1 MVDEPKQEQQVEPAQ
16 APEATPQA
24 EKQQLLK
31 LFREHV
37 QPVLIGLAIAVA
49 LLLAYGA
56 YKNYKQSTSMRASQM
71 LMSSRSPEQ
80 LQQVISQYPSTPSAP
95 IAMLTL
101 ASEYFR
107 TAQYDLAQFTY
118 AQFQQKFPKHPMA
131 AAAEL
136 GKAQCL
142 EASGQLDQALS
153 MYEAFASTNPGHFL
167 APSAILGKARCLTQ
181 MGRYTEA
188 KAVYEDYIA
197 ANPDSG
203 WVPLADSAMLFVD
216 KELRAQQKKQNS
228 PAAAEPTPVTSASPE
243 IPAASAPLNVAPTSP
258 SEATSAH

>member
-1 MVDEPKQEQQVEPAQ
+1 MVDEPKQQQQVEPVQALKETAQ
-16 APEATPQA
+16 T
-24 EKQQLLK
+24 EKQQLLA
-31 LFREHV
+31 LFREHI
-37 QPVLIGLAIAVA
+37 QPVLIGLAIGLA

-56 YKNYKQSTSMRASQM
+56 YKNYKQSTAMRASQM

-107 TAQYDLAQFTY
+107 SGQYDLAQFSY

-131 AAAEL
+131 AAADL

-153 MYEAFASTNPGHFL
+153 MYETFAATNSGHFL
-167 APSAILGKARCLTQ
+167 AASAVFGKGRCLTQ

-216 KELRAQQKKQNS
+216 KELRAQQKKPGS
-228 PAAAEPTPVTSASPE
+228 PTAGQEQVNPVSPE
-243 IPAASAPLNVAPTSP
+243 IPAASAPLNVAPMLP
-258 SEATSAH
+258 SEATSAR

>member
-1 MVDEPKQEQQVEPAQ
+1 MVDESKERQQVEPGQ
-16 APEATPQA
+16 APEDTPKT
-24 EKQQLLK
+24 EKRQQMA

-37 QPVLIGLAIAVA
+37 QPVLIGLGIALAI
-49 LLLAYGA
+49 LLAYGA

-71 LMSSRSPEQ
+71 LLSARSPEQ

-101 ASEYFR
+101 ASEYFQSG
-107 TAQYDLAQFTY
+107 QYDLAQFTY

-131 AAAEL
+131 AAADI
-136 GKAQCL
+136 GKAQCS
-142 EASGQLDQALS
+142 EASGQLDQALTAF
-153 MYEAFASTNPGHFL
+153 EAFALSHPGHFL
-167 APSAILGKARCLTQ
+167 YASAIFGKGRCLTQ

-197 ANPDSG
+197 ANPNSG
-203 WVPLADSAMLFVD
+203 WSPLADSAMLFVD

-228 PAAAEPTPVTSASPE
+228 LTAAPVNLANPEVPEASSAS
-243 IPAASAPLNVAPTSP
+243 LNLSPMFP
-258 SEATSAH
+258 SEATSAR

>member
-1 MVDEPKQEQQVEPAQ
+1 MVDEPTQEQQVEPVQ
-16 APEATPQA
+16 APVETPLT
-24 EKQQLLK
+24 EKDQLLA

-37 QPVLIGLAIAVA
+37 QPVLIGLAIALA
-49 LLLAYGA
+49 LVLGYGA
-56 YKNYKQSTSMRASQM
+56 YKNYKQSTAMRASQM

-80 LQQVISQYPSTPSAP
+80 LQQVISQYASTPSAP

-107 TAQYDLAQFTY
+107 SGQYDLAQFTY
-118 AQFQQKFPKHPMA
+118 AQFQQKFPKHPMVLA
-131 AAAEL
+131 ADL

-142 EASGQLDQALS
+142 EASGQLDQALL
-153 MYEAFASTNPGHFL
+153 MYEAFAKANPGHFL
-167 APSAILGKARCLTQ
+167 AASAIFGKGRCLTQ
-181 MGRYTEA
+181 MGRYPEA

-216 KELRAQQKKQNS
+216 KELRAQQKKQIS
-228 PAAAEPTPVTSASPE
+228 PTGGQEQVSPASPAVPAAA
-243 IPAASAPLNVAPTSP
+243 APLNLAPMFP

>member
-1 MVDEPKQEQQVEPAQ
+1 MVDEPKQEQQVEPVQ
-16 APEATPQA
+16 VPEEAPQT
-24 EKQQLLK
+24 EKQQLLV

-37 QPVLIGLAIAVA
+37 QPVLIGLAIALA
-49 LLLAYGA
+49 LLLGYGA

-71 LMSSRSPEQ
+71 LMSSKSPEQ
-80 LQQVISQYPSTPSAP
+80 LQQVITQYPSTPSAP

-107 TAQYDLAQFTY
+107 SGQYDLAQFTY

-131 AAAEL
+131 AAGDL

-153 MYEAFASTNPGHFL
+153 MYEAFANANSGHFL
-167 APSAILGKARCLTQ
+167 AASAIFGKGRCLTQ
-181 MGRYTEA
+181 MGRYPEA
-188 KAVYEDYIA
+188 KAVYEDYVA

-203 WVPLADSAMLFVD
+203 WVPLADSAMLFAD
-216 KELRAQQKKQNS
+216 KELRAQQKKQSS
-228 PAAAEPTPVTSASPE
+228 PAAGQEQVNPVSPEVPAAASPLNL
-243 IPAASAPLNVAPTSP
+243 APLFP
-258 SEATSAH
+258 SEATSAR

>member
-1 MVDEPKQEQQVEPAQ
+1 MVDEPKQEQQVEPVQ
-16 APEATPQA
+16 APEDTPQT
-24 EKQQLLK
+24 EKQQLLAI
-31 LFREHV
+31 FREHV
-37 QPVLIGLAIAVA
+37 QPVLIGLAIALA
-49 LLLAYGA
+49 LILGYGA

-71 LMSSRSPEQ
+71 LMSSKSPEQ

-107 TAQYDLAQFTY
+107 SGQYDLAQFSY
-118 AQFQQKFPKHPMA
+118 AQFQQKFPNHPMA
-131 AAAEL
+131 AAGEL

-153 MYEAFASTNPGHFL
+153 MYEAFASANPGHFL
-167 APSAILGKARCLTQ
+167 TASAIFGKGRCLTQ

-216 KELRAQQKKQNS
+216 KELRAQQKKQSS
-228 PAAAEPTPVTSASPE
+228 PVAEQAQVNPASPDVPVAAAPLNLSPMFPSE
-243 IPAASAPLNVAPTSP
+243 AASAR
-258 SEATSAH
+258 

>member
-1 MVDEPKQEQQVEPAQ
+1 MVDEPKQEQQVEPVQ
-16 APEATPQA
+16 APVETPQT
-24 EKQQLLK
+24 EKQQLLA

-37 QPVLIGLAIAVA
+37 QPVLIGVAIALA
-49 LLLAYGA
+49 LVLGYGA
-56 YKNYKQSTSMRASQM
+56 YRNYKQSTAMRASQM
-71 LMSSRSPEQ
+71 LMSSKSPEQ

-107 TAQYDLAQFTY
+107 SGQYDLAQFTY
-118 AQFQQKFPKHPMA
+118 AQFQQKFPTHPMA
-131 AAAEL
+131 ATADI

-153 MYEAFASTNPGHFL
+153 MYEAFAAANPGHFL
-167 APSAILGKARCLTQ
+167 AAAAIFGKGRCLAQ
-181 MGRYTEA
+181 MGRYAEA

-197 ANPDSG
+197 ANPESG

-216 KELRAQQKKQNS
+216 KDLRAQQKPNS
-228 PAAAEPTPVTSASPE
+228 AAGQGQVSPVFPE
-243 IPAASAPLNVAPTSP
+243 TSAPLNLSP
-258 SEATSAH
+258 ILP